1 MKYFWYL
8 TVRQM
13 GFWLTWILIPIVV
26 EIIPAFVSAF
36 ILMLRNRHPEVE
48 KVPMKLPFITV
59 IVPVYNSEKTLYNC
73 VKSIKDSNYPSNLI
87 QVIISD
93 NQSTDN
99 SFGEFARAQ
108 TDFGLN
114 MQLMRTK
121 KGES

>member
-1 MKYFWYL
+1 MRYFWYL

-13 GFWLTWILIPIVV
+13 GFWLTWVLIPVVV
-26 EIIPAFVSAF
+26 EIIPAFISAF
-36 ILMLRNRHPEVE
+36 ILMTRNRHREAEP
-48 KVPMKLPFITV
+48 VPAKLPFITI

-73 VKSIKDSNYPSNLI
+73 VKSIKDSTYPSELI
-87 QVIISD
+87 QVILAD

-114 MQLMRTK
+114 MQLIKTK
-121 KGES
+121 KR